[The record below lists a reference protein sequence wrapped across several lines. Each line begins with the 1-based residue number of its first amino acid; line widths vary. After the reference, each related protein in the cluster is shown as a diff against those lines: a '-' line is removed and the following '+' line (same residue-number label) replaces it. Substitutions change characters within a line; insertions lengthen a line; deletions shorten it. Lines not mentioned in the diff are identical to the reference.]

1 MKQVPKPIAAL
12 FRNNPDIQ
20 KMVIDSIKDKKGFNF
35 IKSTVSLPKSVI
47 AMIEDMNVE
56 YDIPTKRIMQMIVKV
71 FTYMERNCEENHES
85 FGEYIEEMWK
95 FHLTETYDPS
105 ALVKKS
111 YLIDKHDATNLKIIA
126 KTGSISR
133 NELISIGVS
142 MFAYAYG
149 QYEDTYMKQVE
160 KFKHKFEHLQREI
173 EKLKKEA
180 IEDLNN
186 KHDQI
191 VLMAGRLESHVGL
204 QLMHFSKYQKDRLWV
219 VGSSDSENVDFL
231 ELIKE
236 LMDD

>member
-1 MKQVPKPIAAL
+1 MKQVPKPIESI

-20 KMVIDSIKDKKGFNF
+20 KMVIDSIKDNKGSNF

-47 AMIEDMNVE
+47 AQIEDMNVE
-56 YDIPTKRIMQMIVKV
+56 YDIPTKRIMQMIKKI
-71 FTYMERNCEENHES
+71 FIYMERNCEENHES
-85 FGEYIEEMWK
+85 FGEFLRELRK
-95 FHLTETYDPS
+95 VHLAETYDPS
-105 ALVKKS
+105 TLVKKS

-142 MFAYAYG
+142 MFAYAYS
-149 QYEDTYMKQVE
+149 QYEDAYMKQVE
-160 KFKHKFEHLQREI
+160 KYKHKFEHLQREI
-173 EKLKKEA
+173 ETLKKEA

-191 VLMAGRLESHVGL
+191 VLMAGRLESHVVL
-204 QLMHFSKYQKDRLWV
+204 QLMHFSKYQKDRVWV